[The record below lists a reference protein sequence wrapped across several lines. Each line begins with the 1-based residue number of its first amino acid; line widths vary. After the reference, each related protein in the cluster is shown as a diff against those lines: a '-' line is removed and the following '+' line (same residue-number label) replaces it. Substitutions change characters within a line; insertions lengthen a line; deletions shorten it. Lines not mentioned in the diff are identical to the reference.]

1 MDRGEKYRFGL
12 RKEKRLT
19 QIQMELGWDDED
31 LHMAEGLLGT
41 PFPSFRQRKA
51 DRDILTLVLL

>member
-19 QIQMELGWDDED
+19 QIQMELGWDDDD

-41 PFPSFRQRKA
+41 PGFGSVSYGPRHA
-51 DRDILTLVLL
+51 DPVAPR

>member
-41 PFPSFRQRKA
+41 P
-51 DRDILTLVLL
+51 LLSTA